1 MKKIRQ
7 LSFRTQIFLSS
18 MLLVIIPT
26 IVLSTVN
33 AMQRAASITAEYN
46 TSAAATL
53 TQMNQTLDTLIAN
66 AVNVADTPL
75 LNDDAGQAMVT
86 NYETDYL
93 SYAQDSTLF
102 RYLMRQT
109 NRLNSTIQAVYF
121 LNRYGYSF
129 EYNLST
135 AQQRHQIEENINRW
149 ADIARSS
156 KNRTYFA
163 PLQTEP
169 STSRSIL
176 PMIRVLLDGYD
187 YRETGLCYAE
197 IDFGPIVEILS
208 SSQETQNMLLIYNAD
223 NDLTWSVNCDANSG
237 QFADD
242 GSMKRLSELSAA
254 LSEEAPSFQD
264 ILKTSR
270 GQFAVNGCINAT
282 TGWRLVQVISNEK
295 VTHAY
300 RDTLSS
306 YFGIFLSCILLG
318 LLLAILLS
326 RALTKPVSTLCA
338 EIDLLDA
345 SKGGQVDIASC
356 GSNQELRQLILSFNG
371 LSRRL
376 STSLRENYETQI
388 AEQQMRVQMLQFQI
402 NHHFLYNTL
411 NVIKALAGIHEIPEI
426 ETIATCMSDLIRYNL
441 EKFPVATLEE
451 ELQQVQR
458 YMTIQNI
465 RFPGKFCFDI
475 NIPPEFLTMKLPVFL
490 FQPLVENS
498 VEHGFAS
505 REGDCYISISC
516 QVENGQLHFLVADNG
531 SGIPADKLAG
541 LQKAWAAPYVNGS
554 QTTSAN
560 DPGSINKAAPQ
571 AASSVQTTTGKNTK
585 SAHILSDP
593 PASDTLTD
601 RQDKKTAPSHP
612 SLHQENGRKRH
623 RSIGILNVNQ
633 RLRSYYGAPYGLSV
647 ESMEGEG
654 TIIDIVLP
662 AAALT
667 MEPQL
672 FRNKSDNPDL
682 S

>member
-7 LSFRTQIFLSS
+7 LSFRAQIFLSS

-53 TQMNQTLDTLIAN
+53 TQMNQALDTLIEN

-102 RYLMRQT
+102 RNLMRQT

-135 AQQRHQIEENINRW
+135 AQQRLQIEENINRW

-163 PLQTEP
+163 PLQTNP
-169 STSRSIL
+169 STSRNTL

-223 NDLTWSVNCDANSG
+223 NDLTWSVNCDTDSG
-237 QFADD
+237 QLADD
-242 GSMKRLSELSAA
+242 GSMKRLSELSAS

-264 ILKTSR
+264 TLKTSR

-426 ETIATCMSDLIRYNL
+426 ETIALCMSILIL
-441 EKFPVATLEE
+441 
-451 ELQQVQR
+451 LQ
-458 YMTIQNI
+458 
-465 RFPGKFCFDI
+465 PGK
-475 NIPPEFLTMKLPVFL
+475 IPGC
-490 FQPLVENS
+490 N
-498 VEHGFAS
+498 A
-505 REGDCYISISC
+505 
-516 QVENGQLHFLVADNG
+516 
-531 SGIPADKLAG
+531 
-541 LQKAWAAPYVNGS
+541 
-554 QTTSAN
+554 
-560 DPGSINKAAPQ
+560 
-571 AASSVQTTTGKNTK
+571 
-585 SAHILSDP
+585 
-593 PASDTLTD
+593 
-601 RQDKKTAPSHP
+601 
-612 SLHQENGRKRH
+612 
-623 RSIGILNVNQ
+623 
-633 RLRSYYGAPYGLSV
+633 
-647 ESMEGEG
+647 
-654 TIIDIVLP
+654 
-662 AAALT
+662 
-667 MEPQL
+667 
-672 FRNKSDNPDL
+672 
-682 S
+682 